1 MELKEL
7 KVLVVEDHP
16 SLVLILEKMLVS
28 IGFLEANIFKA
39 KNGREAFSLFKKTK
53 MDLVLTDWNM
63 PVMDGVDFVRA
74 IRRMDPRVPIIMETS
89 KNRKA
94 EVAFAIEAGISGYLV
109 KPFQT
114 AILKSKVEEVLGISD
129 EKS

>member
-1 MELKEL
+1 MADIDLKAL

-16 SLVLILEKMLVS
+16 SLALILEKMLVS
-28 IGFLEANIFKA
+28 IGFDEKNVFKA
-39 KNGREAFSLFKKTK
+39 KNGQEAFLSFKKIK
-53 MDLVLTDWNM
+53 MDLILTDWNM

-74 IRRMDPRVPIIMETS
+74 IRRLDPYVPIIMETS

-94 EVAFAIEAGISGYLV
+94 EVAFAKEAGISGYLV

-114 AILKSKVEEVLGISD
+114 AVLKAKVEEVLGIV
-129 EKS
+129 

>member
-1 MELKEL
+1 MADIDLKAL

-16 SLVLILEKMLVS
+16 SLALILEKMLVS
-28 IGFLEANIFKA
+28 IGFLEQKIFKA
-39 KNGREAFSLFKKTK
+39 KNGEEAFLSFKKIK
-53 MDLVLTDWNM
+53 MDLILTDWNM

-74 IRRMDPRVPIIMETS
+74 IRRLDPHVPIIMETS

-94 EVAFAIEAGISGYLV
+94 EVAFAKEAGISGYLV

-114 AILKSKVEEVLGISD
+114 AVLKAKVEEVLGIV
-129 EKS
+129 